1 MLAGSEAYGNA
12 LTVYGNIKFLAKN
25 KQPGA
30 QTAYDELSVR
40 FPGNPGAGR
49 KPKPGKA

>member
-1 MLAGSEAYGNA
+1 MIAGSGAYGNA

-30 QTAYDELSVR
+30 QAAYDNLCVR
-40 FPGNPGAGR
+40 FLSSTNAGR
-49 KPKPGKA
+49 KTKK

>member
-1 MLAGSEAYGNA
+1 MISIHGEAYGNA

-30 QTAYDELSVR
+30 KAAYDELSMR
-40 FPGNPGAGR
+40 FPGSTNAGQ
-49 KPKPGKA
+49 KTKG

>member
-1 MLAGSEAYGNA
+1 MIAGGEAYGNA

-30 QTAYDELSVR
+30 QAAYYELNVR
-40 FPGNPGAGR
+40 FLGSTNAER
-49 KPKPGKA
+49 KTKR

>member
-1 MLAGSEAYGNA
+1 MIAGGEAYGNA

-30 QTAYDELSVR
+30 QAAYDKLCVR
-40 FPGNPGAGR
+40 FLSSTNSGR
-49 KPKPGKA
+49 KTKK